1 MSESPSIEVRSYR
14 DVFALERRVYRV
26 DRLRLNP
33 SGVPIRGL
41 LYGIALVCSALVLAA
56 LPVTGWVLA
65 LLPWYLRDVV
75 LPVGAAALLTVTRLE
90 GRAFHIAAYA
100 LARHRLGAR
109 SLCALIPTPS
119 PPPGRLWRA
128 PELLLL
134 ADGSDACLRRVRF
147 SGPGAALVAVPH
159 ECSVRRGPFRHRG
172 SSLVVRALG
181 PSRPLARRRALA
193 VDRGVRIDVH
203 RAR

>member
-1 MSESPSIEVRSYR
+1 MSESSSIEVRSYR

-33 SGVPIRGL
+33 SGMPIRGL
-41 LYGIALVCSALVLAA
+41 LYGIALVCSVLVLAA
-56 LPVTGWVLA
+56 LPLTGWVLA
-65 LLPWYLRDVV
+65 LLPWYLRDVL
-75 LPVGAAALLTVTRLE
+75 LPVGMAALLTVTRLE

-100 LARHRLGAR
+100 LARHRVGAR
-109 SLCALIPTPS
+109 YVCALSPSPS
-119 PPPGRLWRA
+119 PPPGHLWWP

-134 ADGSDACLRRVRF
+134 PDGSDACLRRLRF
-147 SGPGAALVAVPH
+147 SGPGGALVAVPH
-159 ECSVRRGPFRHRG
+159 ECSIRRGRFRPRG

-181 PSRPLARRRALA
+181 PSRSLARRRVLA
-193 VDRGVRIDVH
+193 VARGVRIDVH